1 MPNEVP
7 LNVAAARVA
16 LSPKPQKDERRPS
29 TAALIAKIPF
39 LQRSSSFGTD
49 QHREQAER
57 DGQPLSVFPALQ
69 HHAQDNDPSVSRR
82 SPVLAD
88 VLEAQSRKRKSSL
101 RRNVL
106 QTTGRLRLD
115 ARTSRD
121 YNAPRSPTNVSRSS
135 TFPPVNPQK
144 QERASHQQAHQQHTP
159 TKVRGPTTSPTRLK
173 QSFELGR
180 PEKSVFSNDSYPES
194 LVERNIYS
202 QHGSISP
209 TDISLN
215 TSSTDDN
222 DSIIRPSDSI
232 SQVGLSRSPTAR
244 TLAPSDSIS
253 NVGDSTKLGRLPPPA
268 LVLPAQH
275 ILPSLGS
282 PATIR
287 PPPTKTNY
295 TSSSSP
301 LSSESSFPPPESS
314 PQALL
319 KRRTSNSSLAHAV
332 PLASSA
338 ADNLLATI
346 STSAEDTWDYSETE
360 WWGYIILIVTWLVFV
375 VGMGSCFGV
384 WSWAWDV
391 GTTPYA
397 PPEFEDDPTLPIVGY
412 YPSLM
417 VLTGVMSWV
426 WVVVAWVGMK
436 YFKHAKIGG
445 DD

>member
-1 MPNEVP
+1 MPSEVP

-39 LQRSSSFGTD
+39 LQRSSSLGTD
-49 QHREQAER
+49 QHKEQAER
-57 DGQPLSVFPALQ
+57 DSQPPSVFPAFQ
-69 HHAQDNDPSVSRR
+69 QHAQDNDSSIARR
-82 SPVLAD
+82 NPILAD

-121 YNAPRSPTNVSRSS
+121 YNAPRSPTSTSGSRSS
-135 TFPPVNPQK
+135 TFPPITTQK
-144 QERASHQQAHQQHTP
+144 PERASHQQVNQHATSTRAP
-159 TKVRGPTTSPTRLK
+159 ASKTSPTRLK

-180 PEKSVFSNDSYPES
+180 PEKSVFSNDSFPES
-194 LVERNIYS
+194 LVERNKFPH
-202 QHGSISP
+202 HGSVSP
-209 TDISLN
+209 TNISLSTN
-215 TSSTDDN
+215 STDDN
-222 DSIIRPSDSI
+222 DSVIRPSDSI
-232 SQVGLSRSPTAR
+232 SQVGRSRSPTVR

-253 NVGDSTKLGRLPPPA
+253 NVGTAKLAPLPPA
-268 LVLPAQH
+268 LVSPPQH
-275 ILPSLGS
+275 ISPPLS

-287 PPPTKTNY
+287 PPPTAIND

-301 LSSESSFPPPESS
+301 LSSESSYIPLNAP
-314 PQALL
+314 PQALPQ
-319 KRRTSNSSLAHAV
+319 RRPSKSALSHTVPLPASILDNALAPPSLAI
-332 PLASSA
+332 
-338 ADNLLATI
+338 D
-346 STSAEDTWDYSETE
+346 DTWDYSETE

-375 VGMGSCFGV
+375 IGMGSCFGV